1 MWLRPQWKLKIMV
14 NQTDLFHNVMFHHSF
29 DFIENSAGW
38 LRSSWT
44 CVVWW
49 SLLIKL
55 AKMPGGETGI
65 PSSETQHMLFTSYSL
80 ASSLF
85 QSKPFIPAYTERWGH
100 SIWPVSRVL
109 KDAVTS
115 DEWPHA
121 ILFVFAVQRSPSCL
135 TKHARRCLKI
145 PTITLVKIMF
155 TTTQVSVRFII

>member
-1 MWLRPQWKLKIMV
+1 MV

-85 QSKPFIPAYTERWGH
+85 QSKPFIPAYTERLRSLNLTCFKSVERCRNFRWM
-100 SIWPVSRVL
+100 
-109 KDAVTS
+109 TS
-115 DEWPHA
+115 CYTLCLCSAAQP
-121 ILFVFAVQRSPSCL
+121 SPSCL
-135 TKHARRCLKI
+135 TNHARRCLKI
-145 PTITLVKIMF
+145 PTITLVKVMF